1 MNDLETY
8 IREHAAQFDTAE
20 PASGHEERFL
30 ARVDA
35 TPQAFHPEQQT
46 ACHPEQQTP
55 CHPEQQTPCHPERS
69 EGSSFRRPRYLIPL
83 FALAALAVALVVF
96 RPGTSHHF
104 LGVPNNPERVYRSYL
119 AQVEKAY
126 LTFPWEDGYDWESAL
141 DELTEESVSLYEQLP
156 DGLSPRRQARI
167 LKAYYGDLLD
177 GVQQLKNR

>member
-35 TPQAFHPEQQT
+35 TPQAFHPEP
-46 ACHPEQQTP
+46 A
-55 CHPEQQTPCHPERS
+55 
-69 EGSSFRRPRYLIPL
+69 EGSVIPGLTRNPRPRFFRPL
-83 FALAALAVALVVF
+83 AWAFALAALAVALVVF

>member
-30 ARVDA
+30 ARLDV
-35 TPQAFHPEQQT
+35 TPG
-46 ACHPEQQTP
+46 ACHPERQTA
-55 CHPEQQTPCHPERS
+55 CHPERS